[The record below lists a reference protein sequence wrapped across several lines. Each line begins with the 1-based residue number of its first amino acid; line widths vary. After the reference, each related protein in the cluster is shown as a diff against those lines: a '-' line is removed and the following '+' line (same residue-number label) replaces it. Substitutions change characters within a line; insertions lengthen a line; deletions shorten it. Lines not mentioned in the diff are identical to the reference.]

1 MRHKDLGQLL
11 LEARLINQE
20 TLDKALELQ
29 KKSNSKFGETLVSM
43 GAVTENEL
51 LKLLSKQLN
60 IPIIDLYFYDFD
72 MSLVNLLP
80 ESYAREY
87 NAIVL
92 GRKTNALLVG
102 IVDPMDINA
111 IDAIS
116 RILKQPIA
124 TAIVG
129 KTALLSIF
137 NRVYRRTKEIVHFA
151 KELSVE
157 LGEDLDKS
165 SDQLFD
171 ANEDVADS
179 RAPVVKLLY
188 SLFRDAIQANA
199 SDIHIEPD
207 EHVLRIRYRIDG
219 ILNEYVFDEKRIAVA
234 LVQRLKLR
242 ANLDISEHRS
252 PQDGNFSFEMNGQ
265 AHDVR
270 LSTIPT
276 VHGESLV
283 MRLLRQ
289 SFVVEDLSEMG
300 MSKEM
305 LARIEAISML
315 PFGMLLVTGPTGSGK
330 STTLYS
336 LLSKLNTPER
346 KIITVED
353 PVEYHIPRVSQVQV
367 NPVIDLTF
375 AKVLRSILRQ
385 DPDVIMVGEI
395 RDSETA
401 LIAMR
406 AAITGHLV
414 LATLHTNSAWSSA
427 MRLIDMGSD
436 GFMVAAAVKAIVGQR
451 LVRKLCKACAVE
463 HEPDELEQA
472 WFKSLNVDPATIQ
485 CKDAKGCSHCGSRG
499 YLGRVGVY
507 ELLVLDNEMM
517 TALRLNDVTRFVK
530 AVTNCE
536 SYKLLAQSVLD
547 LVRNGVTSVNEAI
560 RVVGPMD
567 EAFKY

>member
-305 LARIEAISML
+305 LARIEVISML